1 MCENGYYC
9 CDQCFT
15 RAERR
20 AHSSSNNERFQGQ
33 DLMTSEAIA
42 PSDGCVQDLL
52 HIGNQSRPHMFD
64 LAIRRPD
71 VLYSKVVEISERVI
85 LETCAESG
93 RQPLAMTSPPPI
105 RSSVG
110 VTGET
115 VQIIEDLGISYVA

>member
-1 MCENGYYC
+1 MGENGYYC

-15 RAERR
+15 RAKRR
-20 AHSSSNNERFQGQ
+20 AHSSSNNEGFQGY
-33 DLMTSEAIA
+33 DLKNFEAIA
-42 PSDGCVQDLL
+42 PSNLCIQDLL

-85 LETCAESG
+85 LESCAESG
-93 RQPLAMTSPPPI
+93 RQPLALTSPPPI

-110 VTGET
+110 ITGET
-115 VQIIEDLGISYVA
+115 VQIIEELGI